1 MACQSQGPGGQ
12 NLENSK
18 NQDASSSTTAEA
30 SSAMHEHVHK
40 HRARERAR
48 SGRTWDWEEQ
58 RQQPGEDAARK
69 RGRAHGHG
77 AELRPRHGHASRPVL
92 APLRS
97 RPQGS
102 DMGALLSGPG
112 RAMYWWCI
120 PLLGL
125 VCLSYVYIGADARPA
140 RMGTIG
146 NKIMYSIN
154 RY

>member
-18 NQDASSSTTAEA
+18 NQDASSTTAEA
-30 SSAMHEHVHK
+30 SSAMDMCMSIE
-40 HRARERAR
+40 RENGHDRDV
-48 SGRTWDWEEQ
+48 RTWDWEEQ
-58 RQQPGEDAARK
+58 RQQQGEDAARK

-112 RAMYWWCI
+112 RVRLRYLSICTDDVY
-120 PLLGL
+120 LLRL
-125 VCLSYVYIGADARPA
+125 VCHTYI
-140 RMGTIG
+140 
-146 NKIMYSIN
+146 
-154 RY
+154 